1 MRGRYG
7 LARYLAGATAARTG
21 DEASG
26 PALVLLGLAATG
38 STRSAGLVLGALTAA
53 TAVGG
58 PLLGAVLDRAHR
70 PPRFLAGCLLGYA
83 AGLALLTVVLARA
96 ALWPAVLVAVAA
108 GAFGP
113 ALSAGWSSRLA
124 TVVSPAAIRRGYA
137 ADSASFAVSAL
148 VGPALAGVL
157 AATLHPT
164 HAVLAAAM
172 LLLAAAPFALALPPR
187 RPNPAN
193 PTAASPPPAPT
204 PASRSVSRSAVSRSV
219 EPTAA
224 SRSVEPTAASR
235 SVEPTAASRSAE
247 PTTGYPPPEPT
258 GASLSAPSGI
268 AAPSAEPSTPL
279 LPGEPNSDTGA
290 AEPCPTAA
298 TAQPSTTYPPAASDV
313 ASVPAGPNSV
323 AAAVGPR
330 RRSAMAGSGTAS
342 APAEAS
348 SVAAANASNA
358 ASVPAEPIQPP
369 ASSASLATMLR
380 RGARAVLADR
390 MLRSATLVSAL
401 SYLGIG
407 SATVALPVLGATLTG
422 RPGAGAL
429 LLSVTA
435 GGALLA
441 TAALARWPVPIGAPA
456 QVAAATGVMG
466 AGLAVL
472 ACAPSWPVALA
483 GAALVGLGD
492 GPQLSALL
500 ELRHRAAPPDLR
512 TQVFAAGVSIKQ
524 AGYAVGAALSGL
536 LAASSARPA
545 LVLAGLA
552 QVAALA
558 VAAVAAH
565 RRASIS

>member
-204 PASRSVSRSAVSRSV
+204 PASRSVSRSAI
-219 EPTAA
+219 
-224 SRSVEPTAASR
+224 SR

-298 TAQPSTTYPPAASDV
+298 TAQPSTTYPPAASDA